1 MCIAGRLGPRPG
13 GPASGSVRP
22 ALALDRASEL
32 LSSKTAVSCWMTG
45 GLIGNELVR
54 VVAGTF
60 VGMLAI
66 LLLPFLLIRVLF
78 LDGSPW
84 LWLMIAGLVL
94 VAWSVLRNGVVRT
107 VRRRI
112 PARILAV
119 PAAHGPKKDPQSPTV
134 RYRQWMLLSPVEKL
148 VVVLSMM
155 NGAGRDEARQRIRTA
170 LDDEAGRL
178 VFDDF
183 RDSERRNKSR
193 IAAAVL
199 SFGFVAVYFV
209 WRVSGSAIPG
219 PILVTELFVPL
230 FGGVL
235 LSLLGFFGVQAYAQG
250 LERARDALVALN
262 LLDGAL
268 PSGSPPKPSSA
279 GRAGAGS

>member
-1 MCIAGRLGPRPG
+1 MSR
-13 GPASGSVRP
+13 
-22 ALALDRASEL
+22 
-32 LSSKTAVSCWMTG
+32 KTAVSRWMTG

-54 VVAGTF
+54 VVSGTF
-60 VGMLAI
+60 VGMVAI
-66 LLLPFLLIRVLF
+66 LLLPFLLTRVLF

-94 VAWSVLRNGVVRT
+94 VAWSVLRNGVVRP

-119 PAAHGPKKDPQSPTV
+119 TPEHGPKKDPQSPKV

-148 VVVLSMM
+148 VVALSVME
-155 NGAGRDEARQRIRTA
+155 GVGRDEARQRVRTA

-199 SFGFVAVYFV
+199 SFGFVAGYFV
-209 WRVSGSAIPG
+209 WRVSGSGIPG
-219 PILVTELFVPL
+219 PVLVTELFIPL
-230 FGGVL
+230 YGGIL
-235 LSLLGFFGVQAYAQG
+235 LALLVYFSVQAYAQG
-250 LERARDALVALN
+250 LDQARDALVGLN
-262 LLDGAL
+262 LLDGAVSSRSL
-268 PSGSPPKPSSA
+268 SKPDPA
-279 GRAGAGS
+279 GRAGARRS